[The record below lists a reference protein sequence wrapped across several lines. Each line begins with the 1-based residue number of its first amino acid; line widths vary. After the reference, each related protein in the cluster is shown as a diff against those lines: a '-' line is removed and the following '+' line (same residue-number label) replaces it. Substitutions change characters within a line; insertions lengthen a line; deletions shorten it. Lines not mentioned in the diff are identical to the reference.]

1 MEKMKKMSAVVTYA
15 PGDNR
20 YEEYPVPELSD
31 GEILLK
37 VRGCGICAGDLKAY
51 HGGIRVWGTSE
62 ADRYI
67 ETPCI
72 PGHEFYGEVVETK
85 GDV

>member
-1 MEKMKKMSAVVTYA
+1 MNNKETMKAVVTYG

-20 YEEYPVPELSD
+20 YEEYPFPKLEE

-37 VRGCGICAGDLKAY
+37 VKACGICAGDLKTY
-51 HGGIRVWGTSE
+51 HGGIRVWGTSK

-72 PGHEFYGEVVETK
+72 PGHEFFG
-85 GDV
+85 